1 MSLLFG
7 NLLLNV
13 SGIVP
18 PSVRGMIF
26 HWLVPMKTMISVT
39 TAAHAKVA
47 ARQIRWKRQR
57 RTGDALP
64 RQAQRVVEQGHALLK
79 EAKGLGRPPE

>member
-1 MSLLFG
+1 VHASRLPSIDLRRFADQISNRHLSALSSMSLLFG

-39 TAAHAKVA
+39 TAAHAKLA
-47 ARQIRWKRQR
+47 ERQM
-57 RTGDALP
+57 LN
-64 RQAQRVVEQGHALLK
+64 
-79 EAKGLGRPPE
+79 